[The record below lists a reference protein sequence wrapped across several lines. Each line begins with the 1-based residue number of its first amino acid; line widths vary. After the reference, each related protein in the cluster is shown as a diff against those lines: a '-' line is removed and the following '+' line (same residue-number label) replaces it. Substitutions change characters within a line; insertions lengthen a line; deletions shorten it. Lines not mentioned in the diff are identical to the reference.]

1 MLEDPPPSCDIEGV
15 RGSLIRFQQGGSKMP
30 LVGKGVSAK
39 MRSQRDMMSTDHLL
53 PHDLTP
59 GVEAVQAREPR
70 APGA

>member
-1 MLEDPPPSCDIEGV
+1 
-15 RGSLIRFQQGGSKMP
+15 MP